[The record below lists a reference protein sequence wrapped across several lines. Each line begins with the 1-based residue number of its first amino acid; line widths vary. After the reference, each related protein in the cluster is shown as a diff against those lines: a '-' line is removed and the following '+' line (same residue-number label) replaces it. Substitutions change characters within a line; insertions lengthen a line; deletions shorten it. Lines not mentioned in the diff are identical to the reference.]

1 MIEKALMNQ
10 TPFQA
15 FKLETFFFNGDL
27 KPNGLKKG
35 AELETFLKKVQK
47 KLVLKKINRYSRSI
61 RRANGFTGSLD
72 HNLYLY

>member
-35 AELETFLKKVQK
+35 VELETFLKKVQK
-47 KLVLKKINRYSRSI
+47 KLVLKNSI
-61 RRANGFTGSLD
+61 DILDQLEGQTALLAGS
-72 HNLYLY
+72 